1 MPTQTRYIT
10 PPSIFDIRTPADLI
24 ERLLMLEPAQPP
36 PLLQLFAKMLAG
48 EFSADP
54 DLLMTH
60 ANEIQALI
68 DEVYETAHQTQEM
81 IQRCLQLQPGS
92 STRV

>member
-1 MPTQTRYIT
+1 
-10 PPSIFDIRTPADLI
+10 
-24 ERLLMLEPAQPP
+24 
-36 PLLQLFAKMLAG
+36 MLAG

>member
-1 MPTQTRYIT
+1 MPTQTRCIT
-10 PPSIFDIRTPADLI
+10 PPSIFDIRTPADLS
-24 ERLLMLEPAQPP
+24 ERLLTLEPTQPP

-48 EFSADP
+48 EFTADP
-54 DLLMTH
+54 DILMMH
-60 ANEIQALI
+60 ASEIQALI